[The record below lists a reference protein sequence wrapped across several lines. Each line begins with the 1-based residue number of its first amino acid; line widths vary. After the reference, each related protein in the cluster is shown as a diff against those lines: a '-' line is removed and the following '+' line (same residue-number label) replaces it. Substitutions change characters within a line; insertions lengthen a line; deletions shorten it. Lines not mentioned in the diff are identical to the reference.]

1 MEILQPNPNLKTYDN
16 KEPKDT
22 YNMAYIIHF
31 LLGAGYL
38 VPWNAFITA
47 VDYFQYL
54 YPNKHINKVFSVGY
68 MSAAMAVLFTLM
80 WFSRSSRVK
89 LPSVR
94 TRMNLGQCLFIL
106 ALMVAPVTDWIV
118 HGKETRKTMNIA
130 FVVLVSMVMISGL
143 ADGLVGGSLVGA
155 TGALPGR
162 YMQAVFAG
170 NATAG
175 MIYIFRL
182 FISIFSVFLKTLIFS
197 NL

>member
-1 MEILQPNPNLKTYDN
+1 METTRSIENPETVFDDEH
-16 KEPKDT
+16 EPKDPYHLT
-22 YNMAYIIHF
+22 YIIHF

-54 YPNKHINKVFSVGY
+54 YPDKHINKVFSVGY
-68 MSAAMAVLFTLM
+68 MSAAVIVLFTLM
-80 WFSRSSRVK
+80 CWSRS
-89 LPSVR
+89 
-94 TRMNLGQCLFIL
+94 TRMNIGQGLFIC

-118 HGKETRKTMNIA
+118 HGMQSKAITDIA
-130 FVVLVSMVMISGL
+130 FFVLVAMVMISGL

-155 TGALPGR
+155 TGELPGR

-175 MIYIFRL
+175 MVLGSLFNFFNNIFLRL
-182 FISIFSVFLKTLIFS
+182 NNT
-197 NL
+197 